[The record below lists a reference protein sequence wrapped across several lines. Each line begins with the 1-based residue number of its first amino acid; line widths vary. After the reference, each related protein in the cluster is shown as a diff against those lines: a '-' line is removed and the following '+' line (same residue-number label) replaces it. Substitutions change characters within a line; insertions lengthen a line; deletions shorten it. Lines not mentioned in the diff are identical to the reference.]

1 MNLFEREPMTVAPGA
16 FFVPSWL
23 SIDEQILLLELCRQW
38 GKPPAGFVV
47 PRMADGTP
55 LSIKS
60 LYLGWNWRP
69 GQHYT
74 KFYDEREQLSVKE
87 FPPELAQLAQRAY
100 RQTFGASGSFAPD
113 AAIINWYDE
122 DATLGLHQDKGE
134 TDGAIARGSPVITV
148 SLGDSA
154 LFRFGNTVTR
164 GKPYR
169 DVTLESGDLFV
180 FGGPSRMAY
189 HGIMKLHARTAPPE
203 LGPVRGRL
211 SITIRETGLAAPK
224 SS

>member
-1 MNLFEREPMTVAPGA
+1 MDLFERAPTTVAPGA

-23 SIDEQILLLELCRQW
+23 TVDEQIALIALCRQW

-47 PRMADGTP
+47 PHMADGTP

-60 LYLGWNWRP
+60 LYMGWNWHP
-69 GQHYT
+69 GQQYT
-74 KFYDEREQLSVKE
+74 KFYGEQERVAVKE
-87 FPPELAQLAQRAY
+87 FPAELGQLAQRAY
-100 RQTFGASGSFAPD
+100 QQTFGASGSFAPD
-113 AAIINWYDE
+113 SAIINWYDE
-122 DATLGLHQDKGE
+122 NATLGLHQDTGE
-134 TDGAIARGSPVITV
+134 TGALACGSPVITI

-164 GKPYR
+164 TKPYQ

-189 HGIMKLHARTAPPE
+189 HGIVKLYARTSPPA
-203 LGPVRGRL
+203 LGPFHGRL
-211 SITIRETGLAAPK
+211 SITIRETGLT
-224 SS
+224 